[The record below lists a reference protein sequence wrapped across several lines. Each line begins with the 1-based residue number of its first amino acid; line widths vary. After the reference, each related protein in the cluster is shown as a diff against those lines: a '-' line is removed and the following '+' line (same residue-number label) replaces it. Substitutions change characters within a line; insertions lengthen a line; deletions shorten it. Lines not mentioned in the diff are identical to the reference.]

1 LARALFEQGRTYF
14 RAQDFQDASQLLTS
28 LLDAEPT
35 SAGATPSLTPDQ
47 QQQAMLLRALCIAL
61 LAGPKDAAEMIAQGP
76 RFADA
81 LGNLV
86 MLDGIAQS
94 RGPEAGRAAFNAAYL
109 RELVINPAD
118 PEAWGD
124 LAQRYS
130 AAASHLVGTEA
141 KLAKDRAQACRDI
154 ERTIRQDAQKKTAS
168 MATGSK
174 PN

>member
-1 LARALFEQGRTYF
+1 
-14 RAQDFQDASQLLTS
+14 
-28 LLDAEPT
+28 
-35 SAGATPSLTPDQ
+35 
-47 QQQAMLLRALCIAL
+47 
-61 LAGPKDAAEMIAQGP
+61 MIAQGP

-86 MLDGIAQS
+86 LLDGIASS

-118 PEAWGD
+118 PEAWSE

-130 AAASHLVGTEA
+130 AAATRLSGAEV

-154 ERTIRQDAQKKTAS
+154 ERTVRNDAKKKTAS
-168 MATGSK
+168 VVTGNK